1 MTFIN
6 DLRPVPDAGLC
17 RRSMALFPQSSMTNT
32 LAVTPWQ
39 SHWPRRRDNQVR
51 LWRRSPAE
59 QGHRARGI
67 AAAT

>member
-1 MTFIN
+1 
-6 DLRPVPDAGLC
+6 
-17 RRSMALFPQSSMTNT
+17 MTNT

-59 QGHRARGI
+59 QGHRAGGI